1 MSPRLSYRRVAP
13 EVYQKQSELT
23 TAAATGLDLILVEL
37 VKTRVSQI
45 NGCAFCI
52 NMHTKVLR
60 DAGET
65 EQRIYLLDAWRETPL
80 YTEQERAALAWA
92 EAVTRLTNGEVAD
105 ELYDQARAQFSDEEL
120 VHLTYVTTTINAWNR
135 LAISFRSPV
144 RTDRPAAT
152 DGETR

>member
-1 MSPRLSYRRVAP
+1 MSTRLSYRRVAP

-23 TAAATGLDLILVEL
+23 TAAAAGLDPILVEL

-52 NMHTKVLR
+52 NMHTKILR

-80 YTEQERAALAWA
+80 YTERERAALAWA
-92 EAVTRLTNGEVAD
+92 EAVTHLTNGDVAD
-105 ELYDQARAQFSDEEL
+105 EVYDQARAQFNDEDL
-120 VHLTYVTTTINAWNR
+120 VQLTYVTTTINSWNR

-144 RTDRPAAT
+144 RPDRPVAT
-152 DGETR
+152 DSEAR